1 MITSWIKGKD
11 NKTYPIRF
19 SQSVSFQ
26 LGRAKGIPMNMLTKF
41 LNDMNKWG
49 IDDYILL
56 YFYAFKA
63 GAKAEGQEFD
73 MDEESFM
80 YWILDGDET
89 IMPQIVET
97 MLTAQPETEK
107 KQTERVKPKK

>member
-1 MITSWIKGKD
+1 MITNWIKGKD

-41 LNDMNKWG
+41 LTDMSKWG

-56 YFYAFKA
+56 YYYAFKA
-63 GAKAEGQEFD
+63 GAKAEGQDFD
-73 MDEESFM
+73 MDQESFM
-80 YWILDGDET
+80 YWILDDDDG
-89 IMPQIVET
+89 IMPQIVEA
-97 MLTAQPETEK
+97 MLAAQPEPEK
-107 KQTERVKPKK
+107 KQPDRVKPKK